1 MPEEAI
7 MRTARIALLPV
18 ALAAALAIAAAAQ
31 EPVKREFPGVAN
43 YTRVN
48 ATIACGG
55 ATAPAA
61 YPALEKD
68 GFKAVVNLRLD
79 SEPGADI
86 AGAKREAEAAG
97 LRYIHIPFD
106 PKAPSPTLVDRFLAA
121 LRDPANSPTYIHC
134 ASANRVGALWLVK
147 RVIADGWDVDK
158 ATAEAET
165 IGLKSAELKK
175 FALDYIAAH
184 RKG

>member
-1 MPEEAI
+1 
-7 MRTARIALLPV
+7 MRIARIALPV
-18 ALAAALAIAAAAQ
+18 VCVAALALAAAAQ
-31 EPVKREFPGVAN
+31 EPVKRDFPGVTN
-43 YTRVN
+43 YTQVN

-55 ATAPAA
+55 ATTAAA
-61 YPALEKD
+61 YPALERE

-86 AGAKREAEAAG
+86 PAAKRAAEAAG

-106 PKAPSPTLVDRFLAA
+106 PNSPSPTLVDQFLAA
-121 LRDPANSPTYIHC
+121 LRDPANAPTYIHC

-147 RVIADGWDVDK
+147 RVLVDNWEVDK
-158 ATAEAET
+158 ATAEAER
-165 IGLKSAELKK
+165 IGLKSPDLKQ
-175 FALDYIAAH
+175 FAVDYVAAH